1 MKRGRKRQQK
11 TLQNAKAGKRK
22 RPADVRANGQK

>member
-1 MKRGRKRQQK
+1 MKKGRKPRQEAM
-11 TLQNAKAGKRK
+11 QNAKAGKRK